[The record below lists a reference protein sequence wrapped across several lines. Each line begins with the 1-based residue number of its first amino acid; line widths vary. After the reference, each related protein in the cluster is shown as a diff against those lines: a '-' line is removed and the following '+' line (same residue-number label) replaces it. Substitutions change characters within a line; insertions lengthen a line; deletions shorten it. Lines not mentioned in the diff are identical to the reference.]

1 MKHILQFVILLA
13 FSVCAQAQFQYRPTS
28 FTAPFVSTIN
38 SQAAAQTYL
47 GIGSSTNNA
56 LLNGTNVFTGTNTF
70 SSGKLAMEGYPLFTY
85 RVLFSTNIGIIN
97 ITNTSTINNH
107 IVDGGGGFAT
117 TTPLIDVRLPAVGTN
132 AKVGLMRFHQT
143 TNANIGT
150 YTEFCYV
157 GDTTNWVNYINQGSA
172 TAYGP
177 TAQTAPAFMFSNYG
191 SHTNQYP
198 FGTAV
203 FSTIYSSNRVDTST
217 NNWRFMLGGAR
228 QDAGGVGYT
237 NLNLMQIMVVVT
249 DYP

>member
-1 MKHILQFVILLA
+1 MKTLLLLILSA
-13 FSVCAQAQFQYRPTS
+13 
-28 FTAPFVSTIN
+28 FTAF
-38 SQAAAQTYL
+38 AATTYPVL
-47 GIGSSTNNA
+47 TDNPLRTFSGGSTNVA
-56 LLNGTNVFTGTNTF
+56 LLNGTNVFSGTNSY
-70 SSGKLAMEGYPLFTY
+70 SSGKLAIGGYPLYTY

-97 ITNTSTINNH
+97 ITNTSSINNH

-132 AKVGLMRFHQT
+132 AKVGLLRFHQT
-143 TNANIGT
+143 TNANIGQ
-150 YTEFCYV
+150 YTELCYV
-157 GDTTNWVNYINQGSA
+157 GDSTNWVNYNNQGNASA
-172 TAYGP
+172 YQPSCAIIP
-177 TAQTAPAFMFSNYG
+177 TFMFSNYG
-191 SHTNQYP
+191 SSTNQYP